1 MSITSQDVGT
11 VGPPGG
17 LDFEGFLQSGESQ
30 RVPRLC
36 KDNGSTL
43 FQDVAARKRATK
55 TS

>member
-11 VGPPGG
+11 IGPPQG

-30 RVPRLC
+30 RVPILC
-36 KDNGSTL
+36 KDNGSSL
-43 FQDVAARKRATK
+43 FQDVAARKRASN